1 MHKST
6 NEDAPL
12 LQSLH
17 HVLTFLSKAVNE
29 EAYCN
34 PNIVILALQQYGWR
48 IDLEQ
53 QVGVADIWVGLNG
66 LHHYRMLMSCIKY

>member
-1 MHKST
+1 M

-29 EAYCN
+29 EANYN
-34 PNIVILALQQYGWR
+34 PDIVIIALQQYGWR
-48 IDLEQ
+48 IDLQQ
-53 QVGVADIWVGLNG
+53 QVGVADVWVVLNDSQ
-66 LHHYRMLMSCIKY
+66 HHRTLMSCIKC